1 MSEPPLTALT
11 RSVSEALDIADQRHW
26 TKKPP
31 RLHADRLRYLLNQL
45 GTHETTERLGLPPH
59 HPETHITITDDLRPV
74 IDREVRRIWQITERQ
89 NFHGA
94 LVRDNAQIIVRFRA
108 RFAFSAARGSSNDSR
123 LRFLAPQLL
132 PPYTGELFAA
142 RHRDAEEEEMRRILG
157 DAIGTAYFF
166 HRLGPHQ
173 TQAAVAITDLD
184 FVEFRY

>member
-1 MSEPPLTALT
+1 MNTPTQ
-11 RSVSEALDIADQRHW
+11 SVSEALDIADQRHW

-31 RLHADRLRYLLNQL
+31 RLHSDRLRYLLRQL
-45 GTHETTERLGLPPH
+45 GPHETAGRLGLPPH
-59 HPETHITITDDLRPV
+59 NLETTPITDGLRLA

-89 NFHGA
+89 QVHGD
-94 LVRDNAQIIVRFRA
+94 LVRDNAQIVVRFRA
-108 RFAFSAARGSSNDSR
+108 RFGFSAARGSSNDSR

-132 PPYTGELFAA
+132 PSHTAELFAA

-157 DAIGTAYFF
+157 DAIGAAYFF